1 MSSDLLWGSNP
12 GDVDQSKVD
21 NRAST
26 VAELILHRFESTP
39 DAEAFRYPSDGGW
52 ESSTWGQAGERV
64 RRLAAG
70 LISLGIEPEQ
80 RVAIAA
86 STRYEWVLADFAIM
100 CAGAATTTIYP
111 TTTPD
116 EVSYILG
123 DSGSRV
129 VFVEDDEQLKKIREH
144 RSELPDIAWL
154 VTFTDGAGGA
164 DGGGRDGGADD
175 LLTLAELEERGAA
188 YLAEQPDAIEK
199 AVATIGPDSLA
210 TLIYTSGTTGRPKGV
225 RLTHDC
231 WTYEGAAIDA
241 VRILGPDDLQ
251 YLWLPLAHS
260 FGKVLLSAQVQIGFA
275 TAIDGRVDKIIE
287 NVAVVRPTFMG
298 AAPRIFEKAYGR
310 ITSTIEHEGG
320 PKAALFH
327 WAIGVGRRVSELRQQ
342 GTEPSGVLALQHKVA
357 DRLVFAKIRDRFGGR
372 LRFFVSGSAALS
384 QHLSEWFHAAG
395 ILIIEGYGLT
405 ETSAGTC
412 VNLPGR
418 FRFGTVG
425 PALPGTQLRIA
436 HDGEVLVKGPGV
448 MRGYQG
454 MPELSEEVL
463 DPDGWFHTGDIGTL
477 DDEGMLRITDRKKD
491 LFKTSNGKYVAPQ
504 AIETMFKALCP
515 YASQVVVH
523 GEGRTFCSALVTLD
537 EDSIAGWAR
546 EAGLEGRSYEEIAAS
561 DQARQMVQGYVDQ
574 LNGRLNRWETIKK
587 FAILDHDLTVDD
599 GEMTPSLKLKRR
611 VVETRYADVLDSFY
625 S

>member
-39 DAEAFRYPSDGGW
+39 DAEAFRYPVGDGW
-52 ESSTWGQAGERV
+52 ESVTWGQTGERV

-80 RVAIAA
+80 RVAIAS

-123 DSGSRV
+123 DSGSRL

-144 RSELPDIAWL
+144 RAELPDIAWL
-154 VTFTDGAGGA
+154 VTFADGAGSAEGA
-164 DGGGRDGGADD
+164 GDGDSDN

-188 YLAEQPDAIEK
+188 HLAEHPDAVEK
-199 AVATIGPDSLA
+199 AVSTIGPDSLA

-241 VRILGPDDLQ
+241 VRILHPDDLQ

-260 FGKVLLSAQVQIGFA
+260 FGKVLLSAQVQIGFSS
-275 TAIDGRVDKIIE
+275 AIDGRVDKIIE

-298 AAPRIFEKAYGR
+298 AAPRIFEKAYGK
-310 ITSTIEHEGG
+310 INSTIEHEGG

-327 WAIGVGRRVSELRQQ
+327 WAVGVGRRVSELRQQ
-342 GTEPSGVLALQHKVA
+342 GTEPSGVLALQYKVA

-405 ETSAGTC
+405 ETSAGSC

-418 FRFGTVG
+418 FRFGSVG
-425 PALPGTQLRIA
+425 PALPGTQVRIA
-436 HDGEVLVKGPGV
+436 HDGEVLIKGPGV

-454 MPELSEEVL
+454 MPELSDEVL
-463 DPDGWFHTGDIGTL
+463 DPDGWFHTGDIGQL
-477 DDEGMLRITDRKKD
+477 DDQGMLRITDRKKD

-537 EDSIAGWAR
+537 EDSIVGWAR
-546 EAGLEGRSYEEIAAS
+546 ENGLEGRSYEEIARS
-561 DQARQMVQGYVDQ
+561 DQARAMVQGYVDR
-574 LNGRLNRWETIKK
+574 LNAQLNRWETIKK

-611 VVETRYADVLDSFY
+611 VVETRYADVLEAFY